1 MKKKEI
7 LWILIFA
14 LLFGSPFVSWFFL
27 KNSVDTQNYENREV
41 TEMPK
46 ISLEEYAQF
55 PQQYETYFN
64 DNIPWRNQLISLNSG
79 LDLFAFRDS
88 SNENVLIGKDGWL
101 FFTGGTNPVEQSTG
115 QRLLSEDDL
124 EKIAGQLTLVQ
135 RWVQSRGE
143 KFIFFLAPNKET
155 IYREKLPESE
165 TVVTDETEAFQL
177 INYLKEH
184 KRGLYTELLISGTLK
199 QHLIEIDESATDK
212 VNRLINQFA
221 EQENVNENL
230 KEYHQVEWVQAMNS
244 IKNRAEEIVFNEIL
258 YV

>member
-1 MKKKEI
+1 MKKKEH
-7 LWILIFA
+7 
-14 LLFGSPFVSWFFL
+14 FVDSYFCVIIWKPVCQLVFL

-88 SNENVLIGKDGWL
+88 SNEKVLIGKDGWL

-155 IYREKLPESE
+155 IYRESCRNQK
-165 TVVTDETEAFQL
+165 QL
-177 INYLKEH
+177 LRM
-184 KRGLYTELLISGTLK
+184 KRRRFS
-199 QHLIEIDESATDK
+199 
-212 VNRLINQFA
+212 
-221 EQENVNENL
+221 
-230 KEYHQVEWVQAMNS
+230 
-244 IKNRAEEIVFNEIL
+244 
-258 YV
+258 

>member
-143 KFIFFLAPNKET
+143 KIYFLSCTEQRDNLPGKAAGIRNSC
-155 IYREKLPESE
+155 YRRNRGVSADKLFE
-165 TVVTDETEAFQL
+165 
-177 INYLKEH
+177 
-184 KRGLYTELLISGTLK
+184 
-199 QHLIEIDESATDK
+199 
-212 VNRLINQFA
+212 
-221 EQENVNENL
+221 
-230 KEYHQVEWVQAMNS
+230 
-244 IKNRAEEIVFNEIL
+244 RAYGYFGCLAV
-258 YV
+258 

>member
-155 IYREKLPESE
+155 IYGKSCRNQKQLLP
-165 TVVTDETEAFQL
+165 T
-177 INYLKEH
+177 
-184 KRGLYTELLISGTLK
+184 K
-199 QHLIEIDESATDK
+199 QRRFS
-212 VNRLINQFA
+212 
-221 EQENVNENL
+221 
-230 KEYHQVEWVQAMNS
+230 
-244 IKNRAEEIVFNEIL
+244 
-258 YV
+258 

>member
-27 KNSVDTQNYENREV
+27 KNFVDTQNYENREV

-115 QRLLSEDDL
+115 QRILS
-124 EKIAGQLTLVQ
+124 
-135 RWVQSRGE
+135 
-143 KFIFFLAPNKET
+143 
-155 IYREKLPESE
+155 
-165 TVVTDETEAFQL
+165 
-177 INYLKEH
+177 
-184 KRGLYTELLISGTLK
+184 
-199 QHLIEIDESATDK
+199 
-212 VNRLINQFA
+212 
-221 EQENVNENL
+221 
-230 KEYHQVEWVQAMNS
+230 
-244 IKNRAEEIVFNEIL
+244 
-258 YV
+258 